1 MPRTKSLI
9 PSYLHHRPSGR
20 AYTRVPDGRG
30 GRKTVYL
37 GVYDSDDSRRRYA
50 EVIAELATNPAPAAV
65 SSRSLADQSA
75 HVVTMNEVMLR
86 FMRHAEQHYR
96 RADGTATNEVEQ
108 YRQTFRL
115 VQDLFGRTPAA
126 EFGPKLLKAVRQK
139 MIDLKWSRKLINQ
152 RVGRVRR
159 AVKWAASEELVP
171 AGVYHGLTTVIGLQ
185 LGRSEAKETAPVLPV
200 PEADVRATLPFL
212 PPAVAAMVRVQLL
225 TGMRPG
231 EVCRLRPCDLD
242 ASSPVWVFRPPQHKT
257 RHRGKERAVAIGP
270 KAQQVLTALAPADP
284 TDYYFSPR
292 RAVADGHSRRT
303 AARKTP
309 KYPSHM
315 ARNAAKRVATPHRP
329 PAEAYTVTSYGK
341 AVRRAVG
348 KVNRRRERL
357 AGVNNYEPLTPW
369 HPNRLRHA
377 HGTAVR
383 HRYGLEAAQVA
394 LGHERADV
402 TQVYA
407 EKNLALAVKVAAEM
421 G

>member
-1 MPRTKSLI
+1 MPRTKSRI

-30 GRKTVYL
+30 GLRTIYL

-50 EVIAELATNPAPAAV
+50 EVIAELATNPTPAV
-65 SSRSLADQSA
+65 DSRILSADHPEQ
-75 HVVTMNEVMLR
+75 VVTMNEVMLR

-171 AGVYHGLTTVIGLQ
+171 AGVYHGLTTVSGLQ
-185 LGRSEAKETAPVLPV
+185 LGRTDARETDPVLPV

-212 PPAVAAMVRVQLL
+212 PPTVAAMVRVQLL

-242 ASSPVWVFRPPQHKT
+242 ANGTVWVFRPPQHKT

-270 KAQQVLTALAPADP
+270 KAQQVLAAFVPADP

-303 AARKTP
+303 AVRKTP
-309 KYPSHM
+309 KFPSHM
-315 ARNAAKRVATPHRP
+315 ARNAAKRVVATYP
-329 PAEAYTVTSYGK
+329 TT
-341 AVRRAVG
+341 
-348 KVNRRRERL
+348 
-357 AGVNNYEPLTPW
+357 
-369 HPNRLRHA
+369 
-377 HGTAVR
+377 
-383 HRYGLEAAQVA
+383 
-394 LGHERADV
+394 
-402 TQVYA
+402 
-407 EKNLALAVKVAAEM
+407 
-421 G
+421 